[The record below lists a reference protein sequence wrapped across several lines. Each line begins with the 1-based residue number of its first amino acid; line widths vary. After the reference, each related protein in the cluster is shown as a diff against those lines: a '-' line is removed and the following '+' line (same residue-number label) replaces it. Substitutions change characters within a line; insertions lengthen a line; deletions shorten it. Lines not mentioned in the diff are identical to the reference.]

1 MAFIGVVMKI
11 STFYISISSV
21 FIIIFVVFNLSY
33 MKFILI
39 FLTFSFNFIFQ
50 IWARGDVNIFE
61 KIDRDNIRLS
71 NNTYQ
76 FLSSLGV
83 VAFVILISNL
93 AS

>member
-21 FIIIFVVFNLSY
+21 SIIIFVVFNLSY

-39 FLTFSFNFIFQ
+39 FLTFSFNFIFK
-50 IWARGDVNIFE
+50 IWARGDMNIFE
-61 KIDRDNIRLS
+61 KIDRDNIKLS